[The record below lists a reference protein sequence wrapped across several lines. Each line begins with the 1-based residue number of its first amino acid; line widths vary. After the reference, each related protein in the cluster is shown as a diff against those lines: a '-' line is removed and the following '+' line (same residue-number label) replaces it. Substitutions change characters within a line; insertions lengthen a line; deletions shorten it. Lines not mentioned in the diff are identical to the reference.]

1 MIEREEFKF
10 PFTAND
16 LFEVRRFLESQ
27 SMFLVHEMRT
37 VNSLYFDD
45 LNLKS
50 HELGEEGITPRHKIR
65 LRWYGDQKSDL
76 MNSRLEVKST
86 LPSQR
91 TKKSIEFQLLLGLEK
106 DDYFLPIKHDILQ
119 RKLIPTVA
127 VNYKRCYFQN
137 LVGMR
142 ATLDYGI
149 NYSRGILTA
158 DYKMLLGK
166 TVYEQE
172 NVLEAKG
179 DTKRCRQ
186 MILASRLTWMRFSKY
201 SRGVLSMN

>member
-127 VNYKRCYFQN
+127 VNYKRC
-137 LVGMR
+137 LP
-142 ATLDYGI
+142 
-149 NYSRGILTA
+149 
-158 DYKMLLGK
+158 KP
-166 TVYEQE
+166 
-172 NVLEAKG
+172 
-179 DTKRCRQ
+179 C
-186 MILASRLTWMRFSKY
+186 
-201 SRGVLSMN
+201 